1 MNISLNELADL
12 ATKIGEILDR
22 LEIPFFLTGGV
33 VASFYGEQRMTQDVD
48 MVVNLAEAEKNIT
61 DLLFHE
67 LEKRFMISRSA
78 FDEAVTRKRM
88 FQVLDLETMLR
99 ADIYVGGMSL
109 ERFDRAVS
117 AEIVPNVFLPIAS
130 PEDSILSK
138 LVWIKKGSGR
148 SKQDVVAMLRIQ
160 TRLDTDYL
168 DQTARQ
174 LGVEDILEE
183 MRQIAKRNDPNEIY

>member
-1 MNISLNELADL
+1 MNITIQELADL
-12 ATKIGEILDR
+12 AAKIGKILTR
-22 LEIPFFLTGGV
+22 LEIPFFLTGGI

-48 MVVNLAEAEKNIT
+48 MVINLAGTAEDTRNT
-61 DLLFHE
+61 LLRE
-67 LEKRFMISRSA
+67 LEKHFMVSRSA

-117 AEIVPNVFLPIAS
+117 VEIVQDTSLPIAS

-148 SKQDVVAMLRIQ
+148 SKQDVVAILRIQ
-160 TRLDTDYL
+160 TELDTEYL
-168 DQTARQ
+168 DATAKK
-174 LGVEDILEE
+174 LGVDAILEE
-183 MRQIAKRNDPNEIY
+183 MRQIADRNDPHEIY